1 MGIMSF
7 LRNRAGIILVV
18 VIGFAITAFLIGD
31 AIRLGSPFWREK
43 ENEVGIVADEVI
55 VLQDFNNKVEA
66 NTNNFKRQMGHQ
78 NLNAQMTAYV
88 VENTWNQTV
97 SQILID
103 KETNRLGMQVSK
115 NELNDLITGKNPD
128 PKVVQTFADP
138 QTGEVNRS
146 QLGAFLERV
155 KTQDP
160 RSEMSQQWTSF
171 LLGIRRNRLAQKY
184 NEFVR
189 NSLYVTSL
197 EAREDYNQRNR
208 LANFRYVTLDY
219 ASVPDKS
226 ASITDQDYKDYY
238 QENKYRF
245 KNPQETRSLEYV
257 VFDAIPSQAD
267 SAEVKTKVDKL
278 FTEFKATT
286 NDSLFVAIN
295 SDTKRPISYIEK
307 GHLDPK
313 VDAVVFEASRGA
325 LVGPIFSNGVYTMVK
340 VLDGK
345 ISPDSVRAS
354 HILINPTAEGGI
366 EKAKAKAD
374 SIRNIIQIGA
384 ESFAS
389 LASKYGTDASKDKGG
404 SLGTFGRGAMIPE
417 FEEAVFNGKPGDL
430 KVITTQFGVHV
441 IRIDNQKGASKVVKV
456 ALVDKALVSSSKTQQ
471 DYYAKAS
478 AFLSNVDDAESFDE
492 QAKKMKHPKLLAENV
507 LPNSASIPG
516 IDSPR
521 EIIRWA
527 YKASEGDIAKQIF
540 ESGNKFVIAK
550 LLSIQPKGT
559 LSLEQVK
566 KQIKPLV
573 VNRVKAKLLL
583 EKLDHALAG
592 VSSID
597 QVAAKLNKS
606 VVPVENIVFANP
618 ILPGIGQESK
628 LVGTLFGSQPN
639 KLSKAID
646 GDHGVYA
653 FVVTGFTNPSPLSN
667 VLRQKQQIAQN
678 LLQRASSEAYKVL
691 IDRANIKDNR
701 IRFF

>member
-1 MGIMSF
+1 
-7 LRNRAGIILVV
+7 
-18 VIGFAITAFLIGD
+18 
-31 AIRLGSPFWREK
+31 
-43 ENEVGIVADEVI
+43 
-55 VLQDFNNKVEA
+55 
-66 NTNNFKRQMGHQ
+66 
-78 NLNAQMTAYV
+78 
-88 VENTWNQTV
+88 
-97 SQILID
+97 
-103 KETNRLGMQVSK
+103 
-115 NELNDLITGKNPD
+115 
-128 PKVVQTFADP
+128 
-138 QTGEVNRS
+138 
-146 QLGAFLERV
+146 
-155 KTQDP
+155 
-160 RSEMSQQWTSF
+160 
-171 LLGIRRNRLAQKY
+171 
-184 NEFVR
+184 
-189 NSLYVTSL
+189 
-197 EAREDYNQRNR
+197 
-208 LANFRYVTLDY
+208 
-219 ASVPDKS
+219 
-226 ASITDQDYKDYY
+226 
-238 QENKYRF
+238 
-245 KNPQETRSLEYV
+245 
-257 VFDAIPSQAD
+257 
-267 SAEVKTKVDKL
+267 
-278 FTEFKATT
+278 
-286 NDSLFVAIN
+286 
-295 SDTKRPISYIEK
+295 
-307 GHLDPK
+307 
-313 VDAVVFEASRGA
+313 
-325 LVGPIFSNGVYTMVK
+325 
-340 VLDGK
+340 
-345 ISPDSVRAS
+345 
-354 HILINPTAEGGI
+354 
-366 EKAKAKAD
+366 
-374 SIRNIIQIGA
+374 
-384 ESFAS
+384 
-389 LASKYGTDASKDKGG
+389 
-404 SLGTFGRGAMIPE
+404 MIPE